1 MSGVFNFPTEA
12 GDDRYARFLSQLL
25 RFNLVA
31 HRCNGV
37 GRRANKDNP
46 VFGTGLGETLP
57 LRLEAIARMHCIGSS
72 GLACFYNLVGE
83 QIGLS
88 RSEEHTSELQ
98 SLMRISYAVFCLKKN
113 NNTPI
118 KHKITLNYHKSAIT
132 IHTTECYNELPL
144 IVNITQYNRFI

>member
-1 MSGVFNFPTEA
+1 MSGVFNFLHEA
-12 GDDRYARFLSQLL
+12 GDDRDARFLSQLL

-57 LRLEAIARMHCIGSS
+57 LRQEAIARMHCIGSS

-88 RSEEHTSELQ
+88 GRWRAQIYGLIRSEEHTSELQ
-98 SLMRISYAVFCLKKN
+98 SLMRLSYAVF
-113 NNTPI
+113 
-118 KHKITLNYHKSAIT
+118 
-132 IHTTECYNELPL
+132 
-144 IVNITQYNRFI
+144 